1 MPIRV
6 RSRLLTGSRER
17 VADLRPSG
25 RHARTAGL
33 AAAALVPV
41 LVLTAACGGG
51 GGGDKPK
58 KDPGPIRASGAV
70 STARLTSAL
79 LTSKDV
85 PHVQVLPAGSK
96 TQLLGPA
103 TTVDNAACQP
113 VADQW
118 SSQPKHPRQ
127 VYTGAMVTDTADKDK
142 KAKEIS
148 LSVIASYTPGT
159 ARSVLDEL
167 TTALKTCRTFKATR
181 NGAVT
186 SYSVRPVSPPAGRAP
201 LGDQEAAYTIA
212 DTARG
217 AAGIVLV
224 TVVRS
229 GDTTAAYETVRAD
242 HTAATL
248 REAIPAKQVEKLRA
262 AATGN

>member
-6 RSRLLTGSRER
+6 RSRLLTGSREDA
-17 VADLRPSG
+17 ADLRRG
-25 RHARTAGL
+25 GGHARTAGL

-41 LVLTAACGGG
+41 LALTAACGGG
-51 GGGDKPK
+51 GGDKAK
-58 KDPGPIRASGAV
+58 KDPGPVRASGAV
-70 STARLTSAL
+70 STAKLTSAL

-85 PHVQVLPAGSK
+85 SHVQVLPAGSK

-103 TTVDNAACQP
+103 TTVDKADCQP

-159 ARSVLDEL
+159 AKTVLDEL
-167 TTALKTCRTFKATR
+167 TTALKTCHAFKATR

-186 SYSVRPVSPPAGRAP
+186 SYTVQQVPPPAGRAP
-201 LGDQEAAYTIA
+201 LGDQEVSYTIA
-212 DTARG
+212 NSAQG
-217 AAGIVLV
+217 AAGVVLV

-229 GDTTAAYETVRAD
+229 GDATAAYETVRAD

-248 REAIPAKQVEKLRA
+248 REAIPLKQAEKLKA